1 MLQTQ
6 KRIIRM
12 HAQSTGLR
20 PADTSLHG
28 ARRYTPRHS
37 KRSVPTMVRPTAA
50 RSIVIGATALLALLS
65 LPAEAQ
71 WKWRDSS
78 GHVQYSDLP
87 PPASTPDKDILSR
100 PTQRT
105 SPSSPPVAASATP
118 AVGSA
123 SSPLVARSTDPE
135 LEAKR
140 KKAEADQA
148 AKQKAE
154 EDRVAAAKADNCNR
168 AKGQIKSLE
177 SGLRMARTNANGER
191 EILDDAARDAEM
203 KRSRDAVATDC
214 K

>member
-1 MLQTQ
+1 
-6 KRIIRM
+6 
-12 HAQSTGLR
+12 
-20 PADTSLHG
+20 
-28 ARRYTPRHS
+28 
-37 KRSVPTMVRPTAA
+37 MVRPTAV
-50 RSIVIGATALLALLS
+50 RSLVIGAATLLALLS

-71 WKWRDSS
+71 WKWRDGT

-105 SPSSPPVAASATP
+105 PPSSPPVAASATP

-140 KKAEADQA
+140 KKAESDQA

-203 KRSRDAVATDC
+203 KRSRDAMATDC